1 MHSGC
6 SVEPGDRLRRA
17 EGACVARGRGWRAP
31 CTWGGAGTGAGDPL
45 PTQMGPF
52 GGPGGSALVSLKA
65 SVEAQCA

>member
-1 MHSGC
+1 MCC
-6 SVEPGDRLRRA
+6 SRPGLA
-17 EGACVARGRGWRAP
+17 GTVYVG
-31 CTWGGAGTGAGDPL
+31 GGAGTGAGDPL